1 MGNPVAI
8 IGSGQTNHGRRFD
21 VNYPDLVKEAIDR
34 LFASTGIDPADVE
47 GVVYGT
53 MPSMMEGV
61 ALTHFYFA
69 EVLGLVGK
77 PLLKT
82 ETCGST
88 GISLAMTGYYWISSG
103 MADLVLVVG
112 SEKMNEGDSQATM
125 TSILEPFYQRYFISG
140 APGIFS
146 MQSQEW
152 SVRFGIPA
160 EKVREAATRLSIDHH
175 DDAFD
180 NPYAHI
186 KQKLTEEDVNNARI
200 ITYPVRLWDVCPN
213 SDGACAML
221 MASEKKAKQ
230 LGLPAAWVRGLGYA
244 GEEYWFGDSDKVYWQ
259 CAIDAAKQ
267 AYKMAGITNP
277 RKELDVAEVYN
288 PFTFQELLYYECFGF
303 CDFGQACDL
312 TLKGVF
318 SRNGELPCDPSGGT
332 LCSNPIGATGLNRVA
347 EAAMQV
353 TNQAGAHQI
362 PGARLALAH
371 AMGGVDQY
379 NGVMILGAERG

>member
-1 MGNPVAI
+1 MGRPVAI
-8 IGSGQTNHGRRFD
+8 IGSGQTHHGRRFD
-21 VNYPDLVKEAIDR
+21 VTYPELVKEAVDAV
-34 LFASTGIDPADVE
+34 FENTGISPDDIE
-47 GVVYGT
+47 GVVSGT

-69 EVLGLVGK
+69 EVLRSVGK
-77 PLLKT
+77 PIMKT

-88 GISLAMTGYYWISSG
+88 GISLAFTGYYWVASG

-112 SEKMNEGDSQATM
+112 SEKMHEGDSQATM
-125 TSILEPFYQRYFISG
+125 TTVVEPFYQRYFIAG
-140 APGIFS
+140 APGVFS

-152 SVRFGIPA
+152 SVKFGIP
-160 EKVREAATRLSIDHH
+160 EDKVRAAATRLSIDHH
-175 DDAFD
+175 NDAFD

-186 KQKLTEEDVNNARI
+186 KKRLTEDEVNNARI

-213 SDGACAML
+213 SDGACAMIF
-221 MASEKKAKQ
+221 ASEEMVKKY
-230 LGLPAAWVRGLGYA
+230 GLKAAWVKGVGYS
-244 GEEYWFGDSDKVYWQ
+244 GEEYWFGDSEKAIWQ

-267 AYKMAGITNP
+267 AYSMAGITNP

-312 TLKGVF
+312 TLDGVF
-318 SRNGELPCDPSGGT
+318 SREGELPCDPSGGT
-332 LCSNPIGATGLNRVA
+332 LCTNPIGATGLNRAA
-347 EAAMQV
+347 EAALQV
-353 TNQAGAHQI
+353 TGQAGDHQI
-362 PGARLALAH
+362 PGAKLSLAH

-379 NGVMILGAERG
+379 NGVMILGSEK